1 MTSEIESK
9 IEKVIEKL
17 EKAQIDSNYLPT
29 TNETQEGNYRMHKR
43 IAGVVTQANI
53 NVSCFDMQPESN
65 KALINESSNEISN
78 SFTEQISSEVLDQS
92 LPKSNL
98 KRPQSLILD
107 LNKIINVGEYKIE
120 LGKLI
125 DILDKKLP
133 DNKENNSNNE
143 NSKNYTEC
151 TTEENECK
159 KSLSSPK
166 KEIDPIRKLD
176 ENSDELSQKEK
187 NDNNNYNYNQI
198 DNDKKFQENLPKK
211 YHKIYLL
218 LKAYINENKLVNEL
232 NEKGLKENS
241 NLFGKINLGLGDPMN
256 MNYRRK
262 SLFNLAPYLVPTE
275 SSIKSFTKNNKLPN
289 LIPYFFERKKL
300 VKRKKRNTFVS
311 GQIRNKLKKL
321 NQQMET
327 KSTSKQIPNS
337 ERAEFKI
344 KEARTSSLTND
355 SNAQF
360 NNISGVKNASVSQ
373 ISNFDDNQDSESII
387 ENDNSVFY
395 GNENKRCSLLFNGL
409 SAVTKRRQ
417 SDFFDNF
424 QSQQDE
430 ITGFHKMISTI
441 IEEEDNININ
451 TGSNNPNNICEKNEN
466 KRDECNNDDKVDG
479 KSINK
484 DSAND
489 NLKKK
494 EDNDNKNVEDKK
506 DEDSVQDEDNDEED
520 EEFEDY
526 DYTIDNDDCFNGS
539 ISTSLCFDELFK

>member
-17 EKAQIDSNYLPT
+17 EKAQIDRNYLPT
-29 TNETQEGNYRMHKR
+29 ANETQEGNYRMHKR

-53 NVSCFDMQPESN
+53 NVSRFDMQPESN
-65 KALINESSNEISN
+65 QAPINESSNEKSN
-78 SFTEQISSEVLDQS
+78 SFTEQISSDVLDQS
-92 LPKSNL
+92 LPKLNL
-98 KRPQSLILD
+98 NRRQSIILD
-107 LNKIINVGEYKIE
+107 LHKIINVGEYRIE

-166 KEIDPIRKLD
+166 KKIEPIRKLD
-176 ENSDELSQKEK
+176 GNSDELSPKEK
-187 NDNNNYNYNQI
+187 NEDNIYNYNEI

-218 LKAYINENKLVNEL
+218 LKAYINENRLVNEL

-241 NLFGKINLGLGDPMN
+241 NLFGKINLGWGDPMN
-256 MNYRRK
+256 MNYRRR
-262 SLFNLAPYLVPTE
+262 SLFNLTPYLVPAE

-289 LIPYFFERKKL
+289 LFPYFFEQKKL
-300 VKRKKRNTFVS
+300 AKRKKRNTFVS

-337 ERAEFKI
+337 EKAEFKM
-344 KEARTSSLTND
+344 KQARSSITND
-355 SNAQF
+355 SNTQF
-360 NNISGVKNASVSQ
+360 NNMSGAKNVSVSQ

-395 GNENKRCSLLFNGL
+395 GNESKRGSLLFNGL
-409 SAVTKRRQ
+409 SDVAKRRQ

-424 QSQQDE
+424 QSPQDE
-430 ITGFHKMISTI
+430 INGFHKMISTI

-451 TGSNNPNNICEKNEN
+451 TVNNNPNNICEKNEN
-466 KRDECNNDDKVDG
+466 KREEWNNDDKDDE

-484 DSAND
+484 DRAND

-494 EDNDNKNVEDKK
+494 EDNDTENVEDKK
-506 DEDSVQDEDNDEED
+506 DEDIDQDEDNGEED
-520 EEFEDY
+520 EEY
-526 DYTIDNDDCFNGS
+526 DDTIDNDDCFNGN
-539 ISTSLCFDELFK
+539 ISTSLCFDELFN

>member
-1 MTSEIESK
+1 MTSEVESK

-17 EKAQIDSNYLPT
+17 EKAQINLNYHPT
-29 TNETQEGNYRMHKR
+29 TNETQEGNYRMFKR
-43 IAGVVTQANI
+43 IAGVVTQANV

-65 KALINESSNEISN
+65 QASINETSNEISN
-78 SFTEQISSEVLDQS
+78 SFTEHNSSDVLDQS

-98 KRPQSLILD
+98 KRRQSIILD
-107 LNKIINVGEYKIE
+107 LSKIINVGEYKIE
-120 LGKLI
+120 LGKLL

-166 KEIDPIRKLD
+166 KEIEPIGKL
-176 ENSDELSQKEK
+176 ERNSEEISPKEK
-187 NDNNNYNYNQI
+187 NEKNNNNYNDI

-218 LKAYINENKLVNEL
+218 LKTYINENKLVNEL
-232 NEKGLKENS
+232 NEKGLKESS
-241 NLFGKINLGLGDPMN
+241 NLFRKIYLNLNNPMN
-256 MNYRRK
+256 MNCRRK
-262 SLFNLAPYLVPTE
+262 SLFNLAPHFVPTE
-275 SSIKSFTKNNKLPN
+275 RSIKSFNKNNKLPN
-289 LIPYFFERKKL
+289 LIPNFFVQKKL
-300 VKRKKRNTFVS
+300 AKRKKRNTFVS

-327 KSTSKQIPNS
+327 KSTSKQFPNS

-344 KEARTSSLTND
+344 KQARSSITND
-355 SNAQF
+355 SNTQF
-360 NNISGVKNASVSQ
+360 NNISDAKNVSVSQ

-387 ENDNSVFY
+387 ENDNSVFS
-395 GNENKRCSLLFNGL
+395 GNENKRGSLLFNGL
-409 SAVTKRRQ
+409 SAVGKRRQ

-424 QSQQDE
+424 QSQPEE

-451 TGSNNPNNICEKNEN
+451 TGNNNPNNICEKNES
-466 KRDECNNDDKVDG
+466 KREECNNDDKDHE
-479 KSINK
+479 KNINK
-484 DSAND
+484 YSVND
-489 NLKKK
+489 NLNKK
-494 EDNDNKNVEDKK
+494 EDNDTENIEDKK
-506 DEDSVQDEDNDEED
+506 DENSEQDEEYEEEED
-520 EEFEDY
+520 EEY
-526 DYTIDNDDCFNGS
+526 DDTIDNDDCFNGN
-539 ISTSLCFDELFK
+539 ISTSLCFDELFN